1 MANRGCRSIRDGQT
15 WPERRPAL
23 PRREGQVVRKK
34 IAPPNLR
41 KQPTR
46 SLNNQTVG
54 EAIGHEM
61 ILAVLFAS
69 QDNLDSEA
77 LTEISQSLIHSN
89 LLDAIEFL
97 EPEEKQE
104 VLDSA
109 QNAVERVKHLA
120 AAIRASAR
128 QQAV

>member
-1 MANRGCRSIRDGQT
+1 M
-15 WPERRPAL
+15 
-23 PRREGQVVRKK
+23 
-34 IAPPNLR
+34 
-41 KQPTR
+41 R
-46 SLNNQTVG
+46 SLHHQTVG

-69 QDNLDSEA
+69 QDNVSSEA

-104 VLDSA
+104 VLDAA
-109 QNAVERVKHLA
+109 QDAVERVKNLA
-120 AAIRASAR
+120 AAIRAASLK
-128 QQAV
+128 QGD

>member
-1 MANRGCRSIRDGQT
+1 MRSF
-15 WPERRPAL
+15 
-23 PRREGQVVRKK
+23 
-34 IAPPNLR
+34 
-41 KQPTR
+41 
-46 SLNNQTVG
+46 NNQTVG

-69 QDNLDSEA
+69 QNNIDPEA

-97 EPEEKQE
+97 DPEEKQE

-109 QNAVERVKHLA
+109 QNAVERVKNLA
-120 AAIRASAR
+120 AAIRASASK
-128 QQAV
+128 QAD

>member
-1 MANRGCRSIRDGQT
+1 M
-15 WPERRPAL
+15 
-23 PRREGQVVRKK
+23 
-34 IAPPNLR
+34 
-41 KQPTR
+41 R

-69 QDNLDSEA
+69 QDNIDSEA

-128 QQAV
+128 KQAA

>member
-1 MANRGCRSIRDGQT
+1 M
-15 WPERRPAL
+15 
-23 PRREGQVVRKK
+23 
-34 IAPPNLR
+34 
-41 KQPTR
+41 R

-69 QDNLDSEA
+69 QDNIDSEA

-109 QNAVERVKHLA
+109 QNAVERVKNLA
-120 AAIRASAR
+120 AAIRASAIK
-128 QQAV
+128 QAD

>member
-1 MANRGCRSIRDGQT
+1 M
-15 WPERRPAL
+15 
-23 PRREGQVVRKK
+23 
-34 IAPPNLR
+34 
-41 KQPTR
+41 R

-69 QDNLDSEA
+69 QDNIDSEA
-77 LTEISQSLIHSN
+77 LSQISQSLIHSQ
-89 LLDAIEFL
+89 LLDAVECL
-97 EPEEKQE
+97 DPEEKQE

-120 AAIRASAR
+120 VAIRAAAR
-128 QQAV
+128 KQAD

>member
-1 MANRGCRSIRDGQT
+1 M
-15 WPERRPAL
+15 L
-23 PRREGQVVRKK
+23 
-34 IAPPNLR
+34 
-41 KQPTR
+41 
-46 SLNNQTVG
+46 SLNHQTVG

-69 QDNLDSEA
+69 QDNIDSEA
-77 LTEISQSLIHSN
+77 LTEISQSLIHSK

-109 QNAVERVKHLA
+109 QNAVERVKNLA
-120 AAIRASAR
+120 AAIRASASK
-128 QQAV
+128 QAD

>member
-1 MANRGCRSIRDGQT
+1 MRSF
-15 WPERRPAL
+15 
-23 PRREGQVVRKK
+23 
-34 IAPPNLR
+34 
-41 KQPTR
+41 
-46 SLNNQTVG
+46 NNQTVG

-69 QDNLDSEA
+69 QNNIDPEA

-109 QNAVERVKHLA
+109 QNAVERVKNLA
-120 AAIRASAR
+120 AAIRASASK
-128 QQAV
+128 QAD

>member
-1 MANRGCRSIRDGQT
+1 M
-15 WPERRPAL
+15 
-23 PRREGQVVRKK
+23 
-34 IAPPNLR
+34 
-41 KQPTR
+41 R

-69 QDNLDSEA
+69 QDKIDSAA

-109 QNAVERVKHLA
+109 QNAVERVKNLA
-120 AAIRASAR
+120 AAIRASASK
-128 QQAV
+128 QAD

>member
-1 MANRGCRSIRDGQT
+1 M
-15 WPERRPAL
+15 
-23 PRREGQVVRKK
+23 
-34 IAPPNLR
+34 
-41 KQPTR
+41 
-46 SLNNQTVG
+46 
-54 EAIGHEM
+54 
-61 ILAVLFAS
+61 
-69 QDNLDSEA
+69 
-77 LTEISQSLIHSN
+77 TEISQSLIHSN

-128 QQAV
+128 QQAD

>member
-1 MANRGCRSIRDGQT
+1 M
-15 WPERRPAL
+15 
-23 PRREGQVVRKK
+23 
-34 IAPPNLR
+34 
-41 KQPTR
+41 R

-69 QDNLDSEA
+69 QDNIDSEA

-97 EPEEKQE
+97 DPEEKQE

-109 QNAVERVKHLA
+109 QNAVERVKNLA

-128 QQAV
+128 QQAA

>member
-1 MANRGCRSIRDGQT
+1 M
-15 WPERRPAL
+15 
-23 PRREGQVVRKK
+23 
-34 IAPPNLR
+34 
-41 KQPTR
+41 R

-69 QDNLDSEA
+69 QDNIDSEA

-97 EPEEKQE
+97 DPEEKQE

-128 QQAV
+128 QQAA

>member
-1 MANRGCRSIRDGQT
+1 MRSF
-15 WPERRPAL
+15 
-23 PRREGQVVRKK
+23 
-34 IAPPNLR
+34 
-41 KQPTR
+41 
-46 SLNNQTVG
+46 NNQTVG

-69 QDNLDSEA
+69 QNNIDPEA

-109 QNAVERVKHLA
+109 QNAVERVKNLA
-120 AAIRASAR
+120 AAIRASASK
-128 QQAV
+128 QAA

>member
-1 MANRGCRSIRDGQT
+1 MRALNHQT
-15 WPERRPAL
+15 
-23 PRREGQVVRKK
+23 
-34 IAPPNLR
+34 I
-41 KQPTR
+41 
-46 SLNNQTVG
+46 G

-69 QDNLDSEA
+69 QDNIDSTA

-97 EPEEKQE
+97 EPDEKLE

-109 QNAVERVKHLA
+109 QNAVERVKQLA
-120 AAIRASAR
+120 AAIRASAKPE
-128 QQAV
+128 AD

>member
-1 MANRGCRSIRDGQT
+1 M
-15 WPERRPAL
+15 
-23 PRREGQVVRKK
+23 
-34 IAPPNLR
+34 
-41 KQPTR
+41 R

-69 QDNLDSEA
+69 QDNIDAETLS
-77 LTEISQSLIHSN
+77 EISQSLIHSN
-89 LLDAIEFL
+89 LLDAIECL

-104 VLDSA
+104 VLESA

-120 AAIRASAR
+120 AAIRSAAR
-128 QQAV
+128 KQAD

>member
-1 MANRGCRSIRDGQT
+1 MRSF
-15 WPERRPAL
+15 
-23 PRREGQVVRKK
+23 
-34 IAPPNLR
+34 
-41 KQPTR
+41 
-46 SLNNQTVG
+46 NNQTVG

-69 QDNLDSEA
+69 QDNIDPEA
-77 LTEISQSLIHSN
+77 LIEISQSLIHSN

-104 VLDSA
+104 VLESA
-109 QNAVERVKHLA
+109 QNAVERVKNLA

-128 QQAV
+128 KQAD

>member
-1 MANRGCRSIRDGQT
+1 M
-15 WPERRPAL
+15 L
-23 PRREGQVVRKK
+23 
-34 IAPPNLR
+34 
-41 KQPTR
+41 
-46 SLNNQTVG
+46 SLNHQTVG

-69 QDNLDSEA
+69 QDNIDSEA

-97 EPEEKQE
+97 EPDEKQE

-109 QNAVERVKHLA
+109 QNAVERVKNLA
-120 AAIRASAR
+120 AAIRASASK
-128 QQAV
+128 QAD